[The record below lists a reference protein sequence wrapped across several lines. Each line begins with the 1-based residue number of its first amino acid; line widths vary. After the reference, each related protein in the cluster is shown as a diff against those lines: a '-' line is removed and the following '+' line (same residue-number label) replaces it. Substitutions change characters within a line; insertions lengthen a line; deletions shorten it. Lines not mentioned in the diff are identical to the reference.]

1 MKISIYD
8 AWVVYYT
15 MDSFSPSLAVDEIFT
30 TLIEAEMAVAECEK
44 EDIEYTNI
52 FQVPRLTYHT
62 ANVEEWVRI
71 KADYQYR
78 AGERAGE
85 REFNDQG

>member
-15 MDSFSPSLAVDEIFT
+15 MESFSPSLAVDEIFT
-30 TLIEAEMAVAECEK
+30 TEAEAETALIDCQK
-44 EDIEYTNI
+44 EDEQGTNI
-52 FQVPRLTYHT
+52 FPVSDLKYHI
-62 ANVEEWVRI
+62 ANIEEWVRI

-78 AGERAGE
+78 QGELNGLR
-85 REFNDQG
+85 